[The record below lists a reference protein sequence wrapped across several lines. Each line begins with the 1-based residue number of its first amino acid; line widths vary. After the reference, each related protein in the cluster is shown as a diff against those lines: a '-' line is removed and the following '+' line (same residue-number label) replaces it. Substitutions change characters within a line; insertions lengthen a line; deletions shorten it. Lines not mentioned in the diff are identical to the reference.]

1 LKHSINDYSRIQDPE
16 GLIPQDEPVFLLR
29 AQDIAASFAVRS
41 WAQRLDQLGGDQKM
55 VRAAL
60 GVAQEMEDWPVKKM
74 PEGRPWGLLRKWK
87 IGPVKKMPDLPV
99 EQVAPESP
107 SPKKNGNGNGPGSP
121 PPPEKEPNPETPP
134 PEQ

>member
-1 LKHSINDYSRIQDPE
+1 LKHSRNDYSRLQDPE

-74 PEGRPWGLLRKWK
+74 P
-87 IGPVKKMPDLPV
+87 DLPV

-121 PPPEKEPNPETPP
+121 PPPEKEPNPKTPP